1 MPLAIMMDFCYVCL
15 NMNFVFQVSAFGH
28 WLLPLHLGHPPL
40 TCDWKANPPES
51 GMSMCQINALNR
63 TRTDG

>member
-15 NMNFVFQVSAFGH
+15 NMNFIFQVSAFGH

-51 GMSMCQINALNR
+51 GM
-63 TRTDG
+63 